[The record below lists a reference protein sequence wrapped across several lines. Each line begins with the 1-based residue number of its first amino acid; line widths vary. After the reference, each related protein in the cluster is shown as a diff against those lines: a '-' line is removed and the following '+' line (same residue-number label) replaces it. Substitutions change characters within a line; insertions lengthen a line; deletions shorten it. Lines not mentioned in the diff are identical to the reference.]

1 MATFV
6 HYMDAHCALGL
17 GLESSVAGVLAA
29 EQPVTELTFDQLR
42 DPVRI
47 PYFELPQ
54 DLTGDNLYQHLERVC
69 AQALSGLNPEQRKR
83 TALLLG
89 SSSFDMQVAE
99 ACYRDDL
106 TQRGPEQAVPMP
118 IVGYGKLA
126 QRLGDR
132 FGLSLQRHSY
142 STACTSSANAI
153 LYGHRM
159 LAAGLADYAL
169 VLGVE
174 RLNHTS
180 VLGFHGLALISPT
193 QRMRPFSRERDGLL
207 LGEAV
212 GALLLSR
219 DAPAA
224 GAPRLRLCGGAIG
237 TDNHSLT
244 AANTDGQQL
253 AQVIHAALA
262 DSQLSVPELVGV
274 KVHGTASL
282 KNDEAEAAALSTVF
296 GGSLPAAFA
305 LKPFV
310 GHTLGASGVLEAALT
325 LGCLAQGKLPA
336 NPGVQ
341 PDPALAVTLNQAVR
355 AAPKGPYLFNCFA
368 FGGNNNAL
376 IISLEGEGNTG

>member
-1 MATFV
+1 MATFI
-6 HYMDAHCALGL
+6 HHMDAHCALGL
-17 GLESSVAGVLAA
+17 GLEPSVDGVLAA
-29 EQPVTELTFDQLR
+29 KQPVTELAFDQLR

-47 PYFELPQ
+47 PYCALPE
-54 DLTGDNLYQHLERVC
+54 DTTGDDFYQHLERLC
-69 AQALSGLNPEQRKR
+69 ARVLGGLSAQQRKR

-89 SSSFDMQVAE
+89 SCSFDMQVAE
-99 ACYRDDL
+99 ARYRNDL
-106 TQRGPEQAVPMP
+106 AQRDPEQAVPMP

-126 QRLGDR
+126 RRLGDH

-159 LAAGLADYAL
+159 LAAGLVDYAL

-174 RLNHTS
+174 RFNHTS

-193 QRMRPFSRERDGLL
+193 QRIRPFARERDGLL

-212 GALLLSR
+212 AALLLSR
-219 DAPAA
+219 DAPAE
-224 GAPRLRLCGGAIG
+224 GTPRLRLCGGAIG

-253 AQVIHAALA
+253 AQVIRAALA
-262 DSQLSVPELVGV
+262 DSQLSAQELVGV
-274 KVHGTASL
+274 KAHGTASL
-282 KNDEAEAAALSTVF
+282 KNDEAEAAALSAVF
-296 GGSLPAAFA
+296 GGTLPTVFA

-310 GHTLGASGVLEAALT
+310 GHTLGACGALEAALT
-325 LGCLAQGKLPA
+325 LGCLSRGKLPA
-336 NPGVQ
+336 NPGVR
-341 PDPALAVTLNQAVR
+341 PDPTLAVTLNQAVR
-355 AAPKGPYLFNCFA
+355 AAPQGPYLFNCFA

>member
-1 MATFV
+1 MATFI
-6 HYMDAHCALGL
+6 HHMDAHCALGL
-17 GLESSVAGVLAA
+17 GLQPSVAGVLAA
-29 EQPVTELTFDQLR
+29 EQPITELAFDQLR

-47 PYFELPQ
+47 PYCALPE
-54 DLTGDNLYQHLERVC
+54 DTTGDDLYQHLERVC
-69 AQALSGLNPEQRKR
+69 AGALGGLSAQQRKR

-89 SSSFDMQVAE
+89 SSSYDMQVAE
-99 ACYRDDL
+99 AHYRNDL
-106 TQRGPEQAVPMP
+106 ARRGPEQAVPMP

-126 QRLGDR
+126 QRLGDS

-159 LAAGLADYAL
+159 LAAGLVDYAL

-174 RLNHTS
+174 RVNHTS

-193 QRMRPFSRERDGLL
+193 QRMRPFARERDGLL

-219 DAPAA
+219 DAPMA

-244 AANTDGQQL
+244 AANADGQQL
-253 AQVIHAALA
+253 AQVIRAALA
-262 DSQLSVPELVGV
+262 DSQLRAQELVGV

-282 KNDEAEAAALSTVF
+282 KNDEAEAAALSAVF
-296 GGSLPAAFA
+296 GGSLPTAFT
-305 LKPFV
+305 LKPFI
-310 GHTLGASGVLEAALT
+310 GHTLGASGALETALT

-336 NPGVQ
+336 NPGLR
-341 PDPALAVTLNQAVR
+341 PDPKLAVALNQAVQP
-355 AAPKGPYLFNCFA
+355 APQGPYLFNCFA

-376 IISLEGEGNTG
+376 IISLEGEGSSK